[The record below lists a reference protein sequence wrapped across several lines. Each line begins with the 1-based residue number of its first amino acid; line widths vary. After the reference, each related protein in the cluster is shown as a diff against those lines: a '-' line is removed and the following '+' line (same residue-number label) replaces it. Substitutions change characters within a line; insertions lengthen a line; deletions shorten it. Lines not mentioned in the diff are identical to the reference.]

1 MPNILSRNDLLTQIE
16 KQTTALGLNTHTGSD
31 SELIGDVDKIGAK
44 WWLGG
49 RSVNYRMSCRLTE
62 ADHTAH
68 FREAV
73 VEKSWGIPPP
83 TLTFETTTTSGW
95 KRSGTRVDKSIGGGG
110 ALNYAQV
117 RDAVEKATTAAG
129 WKFQLEGG
137 RLP

>member
-16 KQTTALGLNTHTGSD
+16 KQTTALGLNTHAGSD

-62 ADHTAH
+62 TDHTAH

-73 VEKSWGIPPP
+73 VEQSWGIPPP
-83 TLTFETTTTSGW
+83 TLTVETTTTSGW

>member
-16 KQTTALGLNTHTGSD
+16 KQTTALGLNTHAGSD

-62 ADHTAH
+62 TDHTAH

-83 TLTFETTTTSGW
+83 TLTVETTTTSGW